1 MIKKEN
7 FAKVL
12 EYLGFEK
19 KVNVYSKHYG
29 STEDASNSFELKTNI
44 ATGDFIYP
52 EGVKADRGTTKDNH
66 QAESYV
72 VFACIAQLFAL
83 GYKPNHIKLEG
94 KNYSG
99 TDKGYTDIL
108 VNNNDGDEYLIIE
121 CKTEDLENEKE
132 DEFRKHWKKTLHNG
146 DQLFRYFNTY
156 RKAKYLCLFS
166 CDWANDKLENT
177 YYVIS
182 LNDNNEY
189 LKTNKKLRGYDDV
202 RAEQGGHEEY
212 FEVWKNTYKQDYA
225 TRGIF
230 EEGLEPFKIGTKK
243 YSIDDLEEI
252 DQSSMQKKYNRFAEI
267 LRQHNVSSKENAFDK
282 LVNLFLSKIVD
293 ETENKQELKCLWKG
307 TATDNFFDLQ
317 DRLQDLYR
325 KGMYDFF
332 GDTVTYVANQ
342 QIEDAFKF
350 LNEHASFAKDKIK
363 DLLFDLKYFNNNP
376 FAFLDVHN
384 EDLFY
389 KNAVI
394 LIEVVKML
402 QDIKLKTETQN
413 QFLGDLF
420 EGFLDQGIKQSEG
433 QFFTPLPVVRFLI
446 SSLPLQ
452 QIIQKTTPDVIDY
465 ACGAGHFLTEFA
477 SQIKPIIKEQ
487 HKAEIDKYT
496 DDEQRKKYIA
506 DLMKNCNQHIVGIE
520 KEYRLSKVSQVSAFM
535 YGQDGVN
542 IIYADALSHIDK
554 IKNNSFDVLVANPP
568 YSVKGFLET
577 LTDDEK
583 NDFELIGAVS
593 DLSKNNAIETF
604 FIERA
609 KQLLRTDGIA
619 AIILPSSVL
628 EKAGIY
634 TKCREIILK
643 HFDIVAI
650 FKSGSG
656 TFGKT
661 GTATSTLFLR
671 RRACD
676 KDGDTDIVKHFTNR
690 VETWFSGCF
699 DNDAYYDD
707 YPMFEQYCSH
717 IGVDISDYKTLFSK
731 SEIIDRSVEHNDE
744 SYVSMAADPVVEYGK
759 KKSWRDALAGYE
771 IFSSYISKFEDDKNA
786 RGTKEKIKKA
796 KNKTLSGKY
805 TQDDKDK
812 ELVELNNELESYVLD
827 SIIAIEKEK
836 LLYFMLAE
844 SNRQKIV
851 VVRTPNIL
859 KPIDTTGQQKF
870 LGYTWSNSNG
880 KEGIKYQNIVTAKT
894 KDGEEI
900 DDTIQQLKGIDGV
913 QTPLFNPQDLYDT
926 EKINTL
932 IRRNYTEG
940 ISVIPESL
948 KDYVSLF
955 KLTDM
960 LDFKQV
966 NFEKKLTV
974 KKIEIVSKYPLVK
987 LGDYVNMKGGDTFKR
1002 IYQGNHNTSD
1012 IPFFKVGDMN
1022 TIGNEFSMIISNNYV
1037 DEETLK
1043 NKIKATIFPENT
1055 IVFPKVGMAIHTNK
1069 KRLLGRNAAV
1079 DNNTMALWPKNK
1091 EILSYKYLYNY
1102 FLSEVDLSSVASDSN
1117 PPSIS
1122 AGNLSTLKIS
1132 LPSIGIQR
1140 EIVSECE
1147 KVDEDYTNSKIS
1159 IEEYKGKVSEIINDV
1174 KGEKKKLKDVA
1185 PYTTARVAYS
1195 KTEPKN
1201 YVTTDNLLQNCEGM
1215 EIYDKVP
1222 NVDSVI
1228 SYKEGD
1234 ILVSNIRPYLKKIWL
1249 ADREGGCSPDVLVFR
1264 PVNGIDSRFVYYSMK
1279 QDKFFDFMMQG
1290 TKGMKMPRGDKN
1302 NIPNFEIIIPKDQ
1315 QRIVSE
1321 IKIYEQKIAEAKAV
1335 MAGCAERKKQILDK
1349 WLK

>member
-7 FAKVL
+7 FVKVL

-19 KVNVYSKHYG
+19 HGNVYSKHYG
-29 STEDASNSFELKTNI
+29 STEDASNSFELKTDI
-44 ATGDFIYP
+44 RTGEFIYP
-52 EGVKADRGTTKDNH
+52 EGVTADRETTKDNH

-108 VNNNDGDEYLIIE
+108 IYDNDDNEYLIIE
-121 CKTEDLENEKE
+121 CKTEDLDNEKE

-166 CDWANDKLENT
+166 CDWSNNKLENT
-177 YYVIS
+177 YHVIS
-182 LNDNNEY
+182 LNDNKEY
-189 LKTNKKLRGYDDV
+189 LKTNNKLRGYDDV
-202 RAEQGGHEEY
+202 RAETGGLDEY

-243 YSIDDLEEI
+243 YCIDDLEEI

-325 KGMYDFF
+325 KGMFDFF

-342 QIEDAFKF
+342 QIDDAFKF
-350 LNEHASFAKDKIK
+350 LNGRASFAKDKIK

-433 QFFTPLPVVRFLI
+433 QFFTPLPIVRFLI

-477 SQIKPIIKEQ
+477 SQIKPLIKEQ

-496 DDEQRKKYIA
+496 DDEQQKKYIA
-506 DLMKNCNQHIVGIE
+506 NLMKNYNQHIVGIE

-593 DLSKNNAIETF
+593 DLSKNDDIETF

-609 KQLLRTDGIA
+609 KQLLRKDGIA
-619 AIILPSSVL
+619 AIILPVSVL
-628 EKAGIY
+628 DKTGIF

-643 HFDIVAI
+643 HFNIVAI
-650 FKSGSG
+650 FVSGSG

-661 GTATSTLFLR
+661 GTKTSTLFLR

-676 KDGDTDIVKHFTNR
+676 KDGNTDIVKHFTNR

-699 DNDAYYDD
+699 DNDTYYDD
-707 YPMFEQYCSH
+707 YPMFEKYCSH
-717 IGVDISDYKTLFSK
+717 IGVDIRDYKTLFSK
-731 SEIIDRSVEHNDE
+731 SDIIDSSVKVKDNDVY
-744 SYVSMAADPVVEYGK
+744 YVSIAAEPVVEYRK
-759 KKSWRDALAGYE
+759 KKSWRDALVGYE
-771 IFSSYISKFEDDKNA
+771 MFSSYISIFEKDKESQDIKDQIEE
-786 RGTKEKIKKA
+786 TTDKELK
-796 KNKTLSGKY
+796 GKY
-805 TQDDKDK
+805 TQAVKDKDIA
-812 ELVELNNELESYVLD
+812 ELNDKLEKHILD

-836 LLYFMLAE
+836 LFYFMLTE
-844 SNRQKIV
+844 SNKQKVV

-859 KPIDTTGQQKF
+859 KKNDTTGQQKF
-870 LGYTWSNSNG
+870 LGYKWSNSKG
-880 KEGIKYQNIVTAKT
+880 KEGIKYLNIVTEDT
-894 KDGEEI
+894 KEGDEI
-900 DDTIQQLKGIDGV
+900 DDTIQQLKGIDSV
-913 QTPLFNPQDLYDT
+913 QTPLFNPKDLYDP

-932 IRRNYTEG
+932 IRDNYING
-940 ISVIPESL
+940 VSVIPESL
-948 KDYVSLF
+948 KEYVSLF
-955 KLTDM
+955 NLTDM
-960 LDFKQV
+960 LDFKEV
-966 NFEKKLTV
+966 NFEKIIKLATD
-974 KKIEIVSKYPLVK
+974 KKIEIASKYNLVK
-987 LGDYVNMKGGDTFKR
+987 LGDIAEVLKGKSITSAQTKVGNVKVVAGGTNYAYFHNESNRPANTITISASGANAGYVNFWR
-1002 IYQGNHNTSD
+1002 EPIFASD
-1012 IPFFKVGDMN
+1012 CTTVRGRND
-1022 TIGNEFSMIISNNYV
+1022 
-1037 DEETLK
+1037 
-1043 NKIKATIFPENT
+1043 
-1055 IVFPKVGMAIHTNK
+1055 IHTQ
-1069 KRLLGRNAAV
+1069 
-1079 DNNTMALWPKNK
+1079 
-1091 EILSYKYLYNY
+1091 YLYN
-1102 FLSEVDLSSVASDSN
+1102 FLLSIQNQIYYLQKGSAQPHVYPDDLKLIQVPDVDE
-1117 PPSIS
+1117 
-1122 AGNLSTLKIS
+1122 KM
-1132 LPSIGIQR
+1132 QR
-1140 EIVSECE
+1140 KIVSECK
-1147 KVDEDYTNSKIS
+1147 KVDEEYNNSRMSFDDY
-1159 IEEYKGKVSEIINDV
+1159 
-1174 KGEKKKLKDVA
+1174 KKKILAVFEKFDVIKS
-1185 PYTTARVAYS
+1185 S
-1195 KTEPKN
+1195 K
-1201 YVTTDNLLQNCEGM
+1201 
-1215 EIYDKVP
+1215 
-1222 NVDSVI
+1222 
-1228 SYKEGD
+1228 
-1234 ILVSNIRPYLKKIWL
+1234 
-1249 ADREGGCSPDVLVFR
+1249 
-1264 PVNGIDSRFVYYSMK
+1264 
-1279 QDKFFDFMMQG
+1279 
-1290 TKGMKMPRGDKN
+1290 
-1302 NIPNFEIIIPKDQ
+1302 
-1315 QRIVSE
+1315 
-1321 IKIYEQKIAEAKAV
+1321 
-1335 MAGCAERKKQILDK
+1335 
-1349 WLK
+1349 

>member
-1 MIKKEN
+1 MITKEN
-7 FAKVL
+7 FVKVL

-19 KVNVYSKHYG
+19 HGNIYSEHYG
-29 STEDASNSFELKTNI
+29 SAEDASNGFELKTNI
-44 ATGDFIYP
+44 GTGEFLYP
-52 EGVKADRGTTKDNH
+52 AGVKADRETTKNNH

-108 VNNNDGDEYLIIE
+108 IYDNDDNEYLIIE
-121 CKTEDLENEKE
+121 CKTEDLDNEKE

-166 CDWANDKLENT
+166 CDWSNNKLENT
-177 YYVIS
+177 YHVIS
-182 LNDNNEY
+182 LNDNKEY
-189 LKTNKKLRGYDDV
+189 LKTNNKLRGYDDV
-202 RAEQGGHEEY
+202 RAESGGFDEY
-212 FEVWKNTYKQDYA
+212 FEVWKNTYRQDYA

-243 YSIDDLEEI
+243 YCIDDLEEI
-252 DQSSMQKKYNRFAEI
+252 DQNSMQKKYNRFAEI

-293 ETENKQELKCLWKG
+293 ETENKKELKCLWKG

-350 LNEHASFAKDKIK
+350 LNEHASFAKDRIK
-363 DLLFDLKYFNNNP
+363 NLLFDLKYFNNNP

-394 LIEVVKML
+394 LIDVVKML

-433 QFFTPLPVVRFLI
+433 QFFTPLPIVRFLI

-506 DLMKNCNQHIVGIE
+506 DLMKKYNQHIVGIE

-577 LTDDEK
+577 LTDEEK
-583 NDFELIGAVS
+583 NDFELIKAVS
-593 DLSKNNAIETF
+593 DFSKNNAIETF

-628 EKAGIY
+628 DKTGIY
-634 TKCREIILK
+634 TKCREMILK

-650 FKSGSG
+650 FESGSG

-661 GTATSTLFLR
+661 GTKTSTLFLR

-676 KDGDTDIVKHFTNR
+676 KNGDTDIVKHFTNR
-690 VETWFSGCF
+690 IETWFAGCF
-699 DNDAYYDD
+699 DNDTYYDD
-707 YPMFEQYCSH
+707 YSMFEQYCSH
-717 IGVDISDYKTLFSK
+717 IGVEISDYRTLFSK
-731 SEIIDRSVEHNDE
+731 SDIIDSSFENNDE
-744 SYVSMAADPVVEYGK
+744 SYISIAAEPTVGYGV
-759 KKSWRDALAGYE
+759 KKSWRDALASYE
-771 IFSSYISKFEDDKNA
+771 MFSSYISVYEKDNESKDIK
-786 RGTKEKIKKA
+786 KLIEKIEGKDIKGNYTQDA
-796 KNKTLSGKY
+796 KNKAI
-805 TQDDKDK
+805 
-812 ELVELNNELESYVLD
+812 VELNNKLEKHIFD

-844 SNRQKIV
+844 SNKQKVV

-859 KPIDTTGQQKF
+859 KKEDTTGQQKF
-870 LGYTWSNSNG
+870 LGYNWSNSKGN
-880 KEGIKYQNIVTAKT
+880 EGIKYLNIVTKKT

-913 QTPLFNPQDLYDT
+913 QTPLFNPQDLYDP

-932 IRRNYTEG
+932 IRRNYTED

-948 KDYVSLF
+948 KEYVSLF

-960 LDFKQV
+960 LDFKNV
-966 NFEKKLTV
+966 TFEKKIMREKAEVV
-974 KKIEIVSKYPLVK
+974 KIISKYQLFPFYSQPAATCIETGSRPSGGVGFISAGALS
-987 LGDYVNMKGGDTFKR
+987 LGGKHIDN
-1002 IYQGNHNTSD
+1002 
-1012 IPFFKVGDMN
+1012 
-1022 TIGNEFSMIISNNYV
+1022 SNGYLNLSKPNYV
-1037 DEETLK
+1037 PTSYYRASKDGKLQKNDLLICKDGALTGKVAIVRDELDGKEAMINEHVFVVRCNETTTQWYLFEFLYSHMGQKMLK
-1043 NKIKATIFPENT
+1043 ANITGAAQGGLNKTNLQSM
-1055 IVFPKVGMAIHTNK
+1055 KVPI
-1069 KRLLGRNAAV
+1069 
-1079 DNNTMALWPKNK
+1079 
-1091 EILSYKYLYNY
+1091 
-1102 FLSEVDLSSVASDSN
+1102 
-1117 PPSIS
+1117 PSIS
-1122 AGNLSTLKIS
+1122 
-1132 LPSIGIQR
+1132 IQKK
-1140 EIVSECE
+1140 IVSECKKIE
-1147 KVDEDYTNSKIS
+1147 KEFSSSRMSVDDYKKKIS
-1159 IEEYKGKVSEIINDV
+1159 DV
-1174 KGEKKKLKDVA
+1174 FEK
-1185 PYTTARVAYS
+1185 
-1195 KTEPKN
+1195 
-1201 YVTTDNLLQNCEGM
+1201 
-1215 EIYDKVP
+1215 
-1222 NVDSVI
+1222 
-1228 SYKEGD
+1228 
-1234 ILVSNIRPYLKKIWL
+1234 
-1249 ADREGGCSPDVLVFR
+1249 
-1264 PVNGIDSRFVYYSMK
+1264 
-1279 QDKFFDFMMQG
+1279 
-1290 TKGMKMPRGDKN
+1290 
-1302 NIPNFEIIIPKDQ
+1302 FEVIIP
-1315 QRIVSE
+1315 
-1321 IKIYEQKIAEAKAV
+1321 
-1335 MAGCAERKKQILDK
+1335 
-1349 WLK
+1349 

>member
-1 MIKKEN
+1 MITKEN
-7 FAKVL
+7 FVKVL

-19 KVNVYSKHYG
+19 HANVYSKHYG
-29 STEDASNSFELKTNI
+29 STENDSNSFELKTNI
-44 ATGDFIYP
+44 GTGEFLYP
-52 EGVKADRGTTKDNH
+52 EGVKADRETTKDAH

-108 VNNNDGDEYLIIE
+108 INDNDDDEYLIIE

-132 DEFRKHWKKTLHNG
+132 DEFRKHWRKTLHNG

-166 CDWANDKLENT
+166 CDWTNNKLENT
-177 YYVIS
+177 YHVIS
-182 LNDNNEY
+182 LNDNKEY

-202 RAEQGGHEEY
+202 RAELGGYDEY

-230 EEGLEPFKIGTKK
+230 EEGLEPFKIGVKK
-243 YSIDDLEEI
+243 YSIDDLVEI
-252 DQSSMQKKYNRFAEI
+252 DQNSMQKKYNRFAEI

-433 QFFTPLPVVRFLI
+433 QFFTPLPIVRFLI

-452 QIIQKTTPDVIDY
+452 QIIQKTAPDVIDY

-487 HKAEIDKYT
+487 HKAEIDKYK
-496 DDEQRKKYIA
+496 DGEQRKKHIA
-506 DLMKNCNQHIVGIE
+506 DLMKKYNQHIVGIE

-542 IIYADALSHIDK
+542 IIYADALSHIEK

-577 LTDDEK
+577 LTEDEK
-583 NDFELIGAVS
+583 NDFELINEVS

-619 AIILPSSVL
+619 AIILPVTVL
-628 EKAGIY
+628 EKIGIY

-671 RRACD
+671 RRACN
-676 KDGDTDIVKHFTNR
+676 KDGDTDIVKHFTHR
-690 VETWFSGCF
+690 VETWFAGCF
-699 DNDAYYDD
+699 DNDTYYDD
-707 YPMFEQYCSH
+707 YPMFENYCSH

-731 SEIIDRSVEHNDE
+731 SVIIDSSVEDNDE
-744 SYVSMAADPVVEYGK
+744 SYLSMAAEPIVGYGVK
-759 KKSWRDALAGYE
+759 RYWRDALSGYE
-771 IFSSYISKFEDDKNA
+771 MFSSYISKFEDDKKA
-786 RGTKEKIKKA
+786 RDLKEKIKNA
-796 KNKTLSGKY
+796 KNKTLRGKY
-805 TQDDKDK
+805 TQDVKDK
-812 ELVELNNELESYVLD
+812 ELADLNNRLESYVLD

-851 VVRTPNIL
+851 FVRTPNIL
-859 KPIDTTGQQKF
+859 KPNDTKGQKEF
-870 LGYTWSNSNG
+870 LGYTWSYSKG
-880 KEGIKYQNIVTAKT
+880 KEGIKYLNVVTKKAT
-894 KDGEEI
+894 DGEEI

-913 QTPLFNPQDLYDT
+913 QTPLFNPQDLYDAK
-926 EKINTL
+926 KINTL
-932 IRRNYTEG
+932 IRRNYTEE

-960 LDFKQV
+960 LDFSRTEFNK
-966 NFEKKLTV
+966 EIKLTAD
-974 KKIEIVSKYPLVK
+974 KKVEIMSKYPLVN
-987 LGDYVNMKGGDTFKR
+987 LGEYANMKGGDTFKV

-1022 TIGNEFSMIISNNYV
+1022 TIGNEISMTISNNYV
-1037 DEETLK
+1037 DEDTLK
-1043 NKIKATIFPENT
+1043 NKLKATIFPEST

-1079 DNNTMALWPKNK
+1079 DNNTMALWPKNE
-1091 EILSYKYLYNY
+1091 EILSYRYLYNY

-1122 AGNLSTLKIS
+1122 ASNLSILKIP
-1132 LPSIGIQR
+1132 LPPINIQHQ
-1140 EIVSECE
+1140 IVSECE
-1147 KVDEDYTNSKIS
+1147 KVDEEYNKSRISLERCNKKILGLYQLFEDNREIDYIELQKILVKINGNKTKIAENQITQYGKYPVVTQESNRLIAGYTN
-1159 IEEYKGKVSEIINDV
+1159 EEKVIDDLPIIVFGDHTCS
-1174 KGEKKKLKDVA
+1174 LK
-1185 PYTTARVAYS
+1185 
-1195 KTEPKN
+1195 
-1201 YVTTDNLLQNCEGM
+1201 YVDFPFVRGADGTQLL
-1215 EIYDKVP
+1215 KV
-1222 NVDSVI
+1222 N
-1228 SYKEGD
+1228 
-1234 ILVSNIRPYLKKIWL
+1234 
-1249 ADREGGCSPDVLVFR
+1249 
-1264 PVNGIDSRFVYYSMK
+1264 
-1279 QDKFFDFMMQG
+1279 
-1290 TKGMKMPRGDKN
+1290 T
-1302 NIPNFEIIIPKDQ
+1302 EIIIPKFLYGYLLTIQIENAGNYGRHYKYLKRVKVPVPSKIDQ

-1321 IKIYEQKIAEAKAV
+1321 IESYEAEIAKAKAV
-1335 MAGCAERKKQILDK
+1335 MAGCAERKKQILEK
-1349 WLK
+1349 WLR

>member
-7 FAKVL
+7 FVKVL
-12 EYLGFEK
+12 EYLGFK
-19 KVNVYSKHYG
+19 KHGNVYSKHYG

-44 ATGDFIYP
+44 GTGEFLYP
-52 EGVKADRGTTKDNH
+52 DGVKADRETTKDDH

-83 GYKPNHIKLEG
+83 GYKPHHIKLEG

-99 TDKGYTDIL
+99 TDKGYIDIL
-108 VNNNDGDEYLIIE
+108 VNDNDGNEYLIIE
-121 CKTEDLENEKE
+121 CKTEDLDNEKE

-166 CDWANDKLENT
+166 CDWTNDKLENT
-177 YYVIS
+177 YHVIS
-182 LNDNNEY
+182 LNDNKEY
-189 LKTNKKLRGYDDV
+189 LKTNKKLRGYDNV
-202 RAEQGGHEEY
+202 RDELGGHDEY

-252 DQSSMQKKYNRFAEI
+252 DQNSMQKKYNKFAEI

-350 LNEHASFAKDKIK
+350 LNEQASFAKDKIK

-433 QFFTPLPVVRFLI
+433 QFFTPLPIVRFLI

-452 QIIQKTTPDVIDY
+452 QIIKKTTPDVIDY

-506 DLMKNCNQHIVGIE
+506 DLMKNYNQHIVGIE

-583 NDFELIGAVS
+583 NDFELIDAVS

-619 AIILPSSVL
+619 AIILPVSVL
-628 EKAGIY
+628 DKTGIY

-643 HFDIVAI
+643 YFDIIAI
-650 FKSGSG
+650 FESGSG

-661 GTATSTLFLR
+661 GTKTSTLFLR

-676 KDGDTDIVKHFTNR
+676 KDGDTDIVKHFNNR

-699 DNDAYYDD
+699 DNDSYYDD
-707 YPMFEQYCSH
+707 YPMFEQYCSL
-717 IGVDISDYKTLFSK
+717 IEVDISDYKTLFSK
-731 SEIIDRSVEHNDE
+731 SEIINRPVEHNDE
-744 SYVSMAADPVVEYGK
+744 SFVSMAADPVVEYGE
-759 KKSWRDALAGYE
+759 KKSWREALAGYE
-771 IFSSYISKFEDDKNA
+771 MFSSYISKFEDDKNA
-786 RGTKEKIKKA
+786 RDIKEKIKKA

-812 ELVELNNELESYVLD
+812 KLVELNNELESYVLD

-844 SNRQKIV
+844 SNKQKV
-851 VVRTPNIL
+851 LVVRTPNIL
-859 KPIDTTGQQKF
+859 KKNDTTGQQKF

-880 KEGIKYQNIVTAKT
+880 KEGIKYQNIVTAKA

-932 IRRNYTEG
+932 IRSNYTEC

-948 KDYVSLF
+948 KEYVSLF
-955 KLTDM
+955 NLTDM
-960 LDFKQV
+960 LDFQQV
-966 NFEKKLTV
+966 NFEKKIMRE
-974 KKIEIVSKYPLVK
+974 KAEAIEIISKFK
-987 LGDYVNMKGGDTFKR
+987 LL
-1002 IYQGNHNTSD
+1002 
-1012 IPFFKVGDMN
+1012 PFYSKDG
-1022 TIGNEFSMIISNNYV
+1022 
-1037 DEETLK
+1037 
-1043 NKIKATIFPENT
+1043 ATIIET
-1055 IVFPKVGMAIHTNK
+1055 GS
-1069 KRLLGRNAAV
+1069 R
-1079 DNNTMALWPKNK
+1079 
-1091 EILSYKYLYNY
+1091 
-1102 FLSEVDLSSVASDSN
+1102 
-1117 PPSIS
+1117 PSGGVSFIS
-1122 AGNLSTLKIS
+1122 AGALSLGGKHIDNLTGFLNLSKPNYVPIDYYKSSKCGKLQKNDLLICKDGALTGKVAIVRDELSGKTAMINEHVFIVRCNEVTTQWYLFEFLYSQVGQKLLKANITGAAQGGLNS
-1132 LPSIGIQR
+1132 TNLKSMKVPIPPIPIQ
-1140 EIVSECE
+1140 EQIVSECKKIE
-1147 KVDEDYTNSKIS
+1147 KEYNSSRMSVDDYKKKIS
-1159 IEEYKGKVSEIINDV
+1159 AVFENFGVIIS
-1174 KGEKKKLKDVA
+1174 
-1185 PYTTARVAYS
+1185 S
-1195 KTEPKN
+1195 K
-1201 YVTTDNLLQNCEGM
+1201 
-1215 EIYDKVP
+1215 
-1222 NVDSVI
+1222 S
-1228 SYKEGD
+1228 
-1234 ILVSNIRPYLKKIWL
+1234 
-1249 ADREGGCSPDVLVFR
+1249 
-1264 PVNGIDSRFVYYSMK
+1264 
-1279 QDKFFDFMMQG
+1279 
-1290 TKGMKMPRGDKN
+1290 
-1302 NIPNFEIIIPKDQ
+1302 
-1315 QRIVSE
+1315 
-1321 IKIYEQKIAEAKAV
+1321 
-1335 MAGCAERKKQILDK
+1335 
-1349 WLK
+1349 